1 VPAVPRSS
9 GLRRFL
15 RRRRIP
21 TARDSSSGP
30 NPAAIARAE
39 PSAAAEPGL
48 DGELRQ
54 PEAALP
60 VPGWVAAPVLKL
72 AIPDSPF
79 GAGGGDSGMIPE
91 IIPET
96 LGFDPAT
103 EPKPSVPPFT
113 ADAVRDAIGK
123 VAAALSATAAEYKKA
138 QDEREARA
146 EAARDSASVLA
157 AMAEIIDEPRLK
169 KLPVP
174 AAPFS
179 GAAVAQAIADV
190 AKALGAAAASHRAAE
205 AEREAR
211 AAAIRDSAAALAA
224 MAETEP
230 ESPPTEPD
238 AMLRPGLEAPSET
251 APPSDAAPPPGFDA
265 RPETP
270 PLSDAT
276 PPPGSETPSETAP
289 PSDAATPSGRLAD
302 RLGRLAAARI
312 PGPVD
317 AAGNAVSPPRRS
329 VYPARPVLAHR
340 PAPAAASTSGA
351 AVPARQRPRLAPASA
366 RTRSAASGPVSTPVP
381 EGRSLA
387 QNRRLY
393 RRVMLTAQLE
403 VDGVSCRLLDL
414 SIGGFAASEMPRRP
428 DNEALRVTL
437 RMNID
442 GIDIGTVF
450 TARMVHRSEARTAA
464 RFVELTAAQT
474 AFLRY
479 IVTWRGESAGAIGT
493 TTLLDAITRW
503 PERAFQPQ
511 PTALPPPA
519 PSGGGWWS
527 RWFAR
532 IPVLGRRRRE

>member
-1 VPAVPRSS
+1 VPRSS

-21 TARDSSSGP
+21 SARDSSSGP

-39 PSAAAEPGL
+39 PPAAAVPGL
-48 DGELRQ
+48 DGLRQ
-54 PEAALP
+54 PETALP

-79 GAGGGDSGMIPE
+79 GAGGGDGGMIPE

-113 ADAVRDAIGK
+113 ADAVRDSIDK
-123 VAAALSATAAEYKKA
+123 VAAALSATAADYKAA
-138 QDEREARA
+138 QAEREARA
-146 EAARDSASVLA
+146 EATRDSAAVLA

-169 KLPVP
+169 PPPGP

-230 ESPPTEPD
+230 ESPPTEPG
-238 AMLRPGLEAPSET
+238 AT
-251 APPSDAAPPPGFDA
+251 PPPGSDA

-270 PLSDAT
+270 PLSDVA
-276 PPPGSETPSETAP
+276 AP
-289 PSDAATPSGRLAD
+289 VGRLAD

-317 AAGNAVSPPRRS
+317 AAGNAAAPSRRS

>member
-15 RRRRIP
+15 RRRR
-21 TARDSSSGP
+21 TSLARDSSSGP
-30 NPAAIARAE
+30 NPAPTARAE
-39 PSAAAEPGL
+39 PPAAAEPGL
-48 DGELRQ
+48 DGESRRS
-54 PEAALP
+54 ETASP
-60 VPGWVAAPVLKL
+60 VPGWVAAPILKL

-79 GAGGGDSGMIPE
+79 GAGATDGGVVTE
-91 IIPET
+91 VIPET

-103 EPKPSVPPFT
+103 EPKPAAPPFT
-113 ADAVRDAIGK
+113 ADAVHDAIGK
-123 VAAALSATAAEYKKA
+123 VAAALSATAADYKAA
-138 QDEREARA
+138 QAERKARA
-146 EAARDSASVLA
+146 EAARDSAAALA

-169 KLPVP
+169 KPPGP

-190 AKALGAAAASHRAAE
+190 ARALGTAAASHRAAA

-211 AAAIRDSAAALAA
+211 AEAVRDSAAALAA

-230 ESPPTEPD
+230 EPPAAEPD
-238 AMLRPGLEAPSET
+238 AAPPPRSDKPSET
-251 APPSDAAPPPGFDA
+251 PPPSDAAPPSA
-265 RPETP
+265 
-270 PLSDAT
+270 
-276 PPPGSETPSETAP
+276 
-289 PSDAATPSGRLAD
+289 RLAD

-312 PGPVD
+312 PGTADVAGKS
-317 AAGNAVSPPRRS
+317 AAPPRRA
-329 VYPARPVLAHR
+329 VYPARPVLTPR
-340 PAPAAASTSGA
+340 PAPAAASGA
-351 AVPARQRPRLAPASA
+351 VAPARQRPRLAPAAA
-366 RTRSAASGPVSTPVP
+366 RARSAVSGPVATPVP
-381 EGRSLA
+381 EARSLA

-403 VDGVSCRLLDL
+403 IDGVSCRLLDL

-450 TARMVHRSEARTAA
+450 TARMVHRSETRTAA

-511 PTALPPPA
+511 PGALPPPA
-519 PSGGGWWS
+519 ASQRSWWS
-527 RWFAR
+527 RWF
-532 IPVLGRRRRE
+532 GRRRRE